1 MWQLEYAIMMGNGG
15 DSMKKVVV
23 IGGAVVDLFLYP
35 DQKMMLHDSNP
46 GYMKQS
52 LGGVGRNIAENLARL
67 SVETHLISVIGND
80 DAGDWIKQSS
90 KDLGLNLSVIESE
103 KTPMYFCVMDESN
116 EDLVSVAVMKEIKKL
131 TIDEIIKRKHLID
144 SADLVV
150 IDTNLSEETFA
161 YVCENIQKP
170 LFVDAISTQK
180 VVKISKYLHHIHTLK
195 LNAMEA
201 EMLTGMTF
209 ETMDDLNDMGDFLI
223 QAGVKQVL
231 ITLGAVGAYYA
242 DQEHAMFRNAIP
254 VDVKNG
260 TGAGDAFIAGAI
272 YAYLNDLHPLSV
284 AMANAM
290 INLESE
296 CAVSTELSEDI
307 LIKTMKE
314 YD

>member
-1 MWQLEYAIMMGNGG
+1 MMVNGG
-15 DSMKKVVV
+15 ENMKKVVV

-35 DQKMMLHDSNP
+35 DQKMILHDSNP

-80 DAGDWIKQSS
+80 EAGDWIRRASAEI
-90 KDLGLNLSVIESE
+90 GLHLSIIESE
-103 KTPMYFCVMDESN
+103 KTPMYFCVMDETK
-116 EDLVSVAVMKEIKKL
+116 EDLVSVAVMKEIEKL
-131 TIDEIIKRKHLID
+131 THHEIEKRLDLIQ

-150 IDTNLSEETFA
+150 IDTNLSEKAFA
-161 YVCENIQKP
+161 YACEHIRKP

-180 VVKISKYLHHIHTLK
+180 VIKIRKYLHYIHTLK

-201 EMLTGMTF
+201 EVLTGMTF

-231 ITLGAVGAYYA
+231 ITLGATGAYYA
-242 DQEHAMFRNAIP
+242 NHEHAMFKNAIP

-272 YAYLNDLHPLSV
+272 YAHLNDLHPLSV

-296 CAVSTELSEDI
+296 SAVSTELSEDL

-314 YD
+314 YA